1 MVNFEVLIPVILIFL
16 IIIVFL
22 ILASKKGY
30 SSKDQYDERQLMLRT
45 NAYKYSAMTML
56 LCAVLYF
63 VITQF
68 AERPFTEDGV
78 SVLLIALAGVAV
90 FAIYSIFTDSFF
102 GISGRRNGIGRPVV
116 YCAVLA
122 VIVIG
127 NGIGAVRMFQEH
139 MLIQNGV
146 LTHNVM
152 NLALA
157 ILFLLILISIGVKYL
172 IDKREDEE
180 A

>member
-1 MVNFEVLIPVILIFL
+1 MNWQVLIPVILVFV
-16 IIIVFL
+16 IIIVILL
-22 ILASKKGY
+22 IYSKKNY
-30 SSKDQYDERQLMLRT
+30 SSRDQYDERQMMYKTR
-45 NAYKYSAMTML
+45 AYKYAAMTML
-56 LCAVLYF
+56 FCALIYF
-63 VITQF
+63 LITQF
-68 AERPFTEDGV
+68 AERSFMEDGV
-78 SVLLIALAGVAV
+78 SALLIALAGVAV

-102 GISGRRNGIGRPVV
+102 GIAGKRNGLGNPGF
-116 YCAVLA
+116 YCILLA

-157 ILFLLILISIGVKYL
+157 ILFLLILTSIGVKYL